1 MSAQVACPR
10 RNNRQPKRAASCDC
24 YFIPAQHLIHAGFGG
39 LNMKRMD
46 LIEGV
51 FISMVSLSF
60 LALVATITAFVLS

>member
-1 MSAQVACPR
+1 
-10 RNNRQPKRAASCDC
+10 
-24 YFIPAQHLIHAGFGG
+24 
-39 LNMKRMD
+39 MKRMD